1 MSDALLR
8 GAALP
13 LLTLWSP
20 GAALDDAPAHPAA
33 GPASLLLLLAALG
46 AASLPRL
53 LGLLDAALPLTGQEL
68 LDAHLGVLRAGL
80 TRLLVF
86 ERLVPPL
93 PYLMGG
99 TVLWLLAAPMLA
111 GRRATRRGGAAAVA
125 AVLAVALAPLLV
137 QRLGELAVVLA
148 LPADGRVMAGDVAGL
163 PARFNVGAAGV
174 LTALGVAAP
183 GWLGI
188 AAEAANGVGLW
199 VVALWGWGLSRLDR
213 DAGRSARA
221 PHTLW
226 WYAGAAAAY
235 AAGWGLYGAGYPTLL
250 LLVMGSP

>member
-1 MSDALLR
+1 MSDTLLR

-13 LLTLWSP
+13 LRALWSP
-20 GAALDDAPAHPAA
+20 GAALDDAPARRAA
-33 GPASLLLLLAALG
+33 APASLVLLLAALG

-53 LGLLDAALPLTGQEL
+53 LGLLDAALQPTGQEL
-68 LDAHLGVLRAGL
+68 LDAHLGVLRAAL

-99 TVLWLLAAPMLA
+99 TVLWLLAAPVIA
-111 GRRATRRGGAAAVA
+111 GRRRMRGAAAAVA

-163 PARFNVGAAGV
+163 PARFNVGAAGA
-174 LTALGVAAP
+174 LAALGVAAP
-183 GWLGI
+183 GWLGV

-199 VVALWGWGLSRLDR
+199 VIALWGWGLSRLDR

-221 PHTLW
+221 PHTIG

-235 AAGWGLYGAGYPTLL
+235 AAGWTLYGAGYPTLL
-250 LLVMGSP
+250 LLVMGAP